1 MTTTERANIGCSE
14 PAEKHTTRF
23 ERTAAR
29 EDLPYLVALAIG
41 QAGPPAETA
50 EDDFKDAGA
59 GI

>member
-1 MTTTERANIGCSE
+1 MATTERANIGCRE
-14 PAEKHTTRF
+14 PAEKHTARF
-23 ERTAAR
+23 ERTVTH
-29 EDLPYLVALAIG
+29 EGLPYHVALAIG